1 VKPSTFRTSHL
12 AHMAT
17 DPHWRTAC
25 NRTVTT
31 LDPNEQKV
39 GTRYKPETVVTAKCS
54 AIPSYVSLK
63 EQTTMT

>member
-1 VKPSTFRTSHL
+1 
-12 AHMAT
+12 MAT